1 MCALAGVGHRGTRGR
16 ASFEGSVGSGTV
28 GVRVEHCAR
37 GVPSLLGGRGDAG
50 GDARNT
56 ERALLAGVCASETAS
71 RKEEKSQE
79 GEEKHMFFS
88 FLGTGAAAA
97 ASAPA
102 ARTAYSDK
110 SLQSSSPAGG
120 KTHLR
125 RCDTGMGT
133 RPSRTFARCEQA
145 CGV

>member
-1 MCALAGVGHRGTRGR
+1 MRLLLSTKFPMDVRNVRIGGRRAPQRAGSGVVRGACGVGHRGR
-16 ASFEGSVGSGTV
+16 
-28 GVRVEHCAR
+28 
-37 GVPSLLGGRGDAG
+37 GGR
-50 GDARNT
+50 
-56 ERALLAGVCASETAS
+56 AS
-71 RKEEKSQE
+71 RKEEKSLE
-79 GEEKHMFFS
+79 GGEKHMFFS
-88 FLGTGAAAA
+88 FPGTGAAAA
-97 ASAPA
+97 ASTPA
-102 ARTAYSDK
+102 AQTAYSDK